1 MMSDNKK
8 NILEGKMQDS
18 GERQQFDTGAVRD
31 TTEGKGRFDL
41 ISPEVLFRLARWTEL
56 GAIKYA
62 DRNWEKGMP
71 ISRCVDSGIRHFIKY
86 LDGWNDEDHL
96 AAVVWNAMAIMHFE
110 KHKPELQ
117 DLPSRTKQIL

>member
-1 MMSDNKK
+1 MSDKQS
-8 NILEGKMQDS
+8 ILEGKMQDS

-41 ISPEVLFRLARWTEL
+41 ISPEVLFRLARWTQL
-56 GAIKYA
+56 GAVKYS
-62 DRNWEKGMP
+62 DRNWEKGIP
-71 ISRCVDSGIRHFIKY
+71 ISRCVDSCMRHLVKY
-86 LDGWNDEDHL
+86 LDGWDDEDHL

-117 DLPSRTKQIL
+117 DLPSWINKT